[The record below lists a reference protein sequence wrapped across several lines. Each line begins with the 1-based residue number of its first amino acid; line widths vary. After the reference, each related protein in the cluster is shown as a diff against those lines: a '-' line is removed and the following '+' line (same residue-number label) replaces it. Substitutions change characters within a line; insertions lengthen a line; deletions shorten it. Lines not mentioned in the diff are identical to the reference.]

1 MEYDDQD
8 RIDWLSRKR
17 WVGYTRAKEAL
28 NKLGTMLSLPPTH
41 RAPNL
46 LLLGDTNNGKTS
58 IALKFLE
65 NNPIKEADDGRAI
78 VPVLY
83 IQMPPK
89 PDESR
94 FYERILEE
102 LNTPFRIR
110 APVSEKL
117 NQVIKVMKAVNTR
130 MLMIDEIH
138 HILSGTI
145 RKQHEFLNVLKYL
158 GNELKMPLVGI
169 GTREAL
175 RAIHSDDQLANRF
188 EGFPLP
194 LWKTNNEYR
203 RFLATCETILPLK
216 YKSSLKERDIA
227 TYINYLSEGLIG
239 ETTTL
244 LQRAAQLAINNGSE
258 KITKELLDELH
269 WIRPSER
276 RRFNEELLM

>member
-1 MEYDDQD
+1 MEYEDQD

-17 WVGYTRAKEAL
+17 WVGYTRANEAL

-58 IALKFLE
+58 IALRFVE
-65 NNPIKEADDGRAI
+65 DNPISESNDGRAI

-94 FYERILEE
+94 FYEKILEE
-102 LNTPFRIR
+102 LNAPFRIR

-117 NQVIKVMKAVNTR
+117 NQVIKVLAAVKTR

-138 HILSGTI
+138 HMLSGTV

-169 GTREAL
+169 GTKEAL
-175 RAIHSDDQLANRF
+175 RAIHSDTQLANRF
-188 EGFPLP
+188 EGFALP
-194 LWKTNNEYR
+194 IWKINNEYR
-203 RFLATCETILPLK
+203 RFLVTCETILPLK
-216 YKSSLKERDIA
+216 NKSSLGEKSMV

-244 LQRAAQLAINNGSE
+244 LQRAAQLAIKNGTE
-258 KITKELLDELH
+258 TITKDLIDELK
-269 WIRPSER
+269 WIPPSQR